1 MIKKGLGYYYC
12 ECCQTV
18 TSVSLGLLKSAVRCS
33 HCHEIISE
41 ERVVEGDDDLG
52 KASEEI
58 VALSKVSERSVYKR
72 LNKSSVS
79 GKQALSEKKQKLIF
93 YGCIWGVMFLG
104 FGGLFFI
111 VYQLRMIERNSA
123 QDSVVNMDQALTRQ
137 IHDNDFTLLQM
148 KRLSAI
154 IFSSYIQE
162 VSIDNRAAF
171 VYRSFDSLLKMRRFY
186 EKNPKEF
193 FMDFPEMKV
202 VGLVNTDTG
211 KAIQSTWLHSGSNS
225 IWELSL
231 RSSDGDEWLID
242 WEEFVRYNP
251 EPWSFL
257 LSKTTTGT
265 GIFRVWAEL
274 LSSSKI
280 VGGRESCI
288 LRLYSPHPNG
298 SSPERVVRKSQ
309 SVDVYIPLDSPLYR
323 QLKETCSL
331 LDKEQRSERCIGLYD
346 AHELMRLRLNLK
358 KSVEA
363 SSGVSPVEVES
374 IVGEGWNS

>member
-1 MIKKGLGYYYC
+1 M
-12 ECCQTV
+12 
-18 TSVSLGLLKSAVRCS
+18 SLGLSRSAVRCS
-33 HCHEIISE
+33 HCHEVISE
-41 ERVVEGDDDLG
+41 GRGLEGSDDLE
-52 KASEEI
+52 KIPEEI
-58 VALSKVSERSVYKR
+58 VELPKVSERRIYKR
-72 LNKSSVS
+72 LNKSLGSE
-79 GKQALSEKKQKLIF
+79 KQALSEKKRKLVF
-93 YGCIWGVMFLG
+93 YLCIWGVMFLG
-104 FGGLFFI
+104 FCGLFFI
-111 VYQLRMIERNSA
+111 VYQLRMIERNNA
-123 QDSVVNMDQALTRQ
+123 QDSVVNVNQALTRQ
-137 IHDNDFTLLQM
+137 IHDDGFTLLQM
-148 KRLSAI
+148 KKVSVV
-154 IFSSYIQE
+154 IFSRYIQE
-162 VSIDNRAAF
+162 SFIDNRAAF
-171 VYRSFDSLLKMRRFY
+171 VYRSFDSLLKMQRFY

-193 FMDFPEMKV
+193 FLDFPEIKV

-257 LSKTTTGT
+257 LSKTTEGT
-265 GIFRVWAEL
+265 GVFRVWAEL

-280 VGGRESCI
+280 VGGIEACI
-288 LRLYSPHPNG
+288 LRLYPPHPNG
-298 SSPERVVRKSQ
+298 SSSERVVRKSQ
-309 SVDVYIPLDSPLYR
+309 SVDVYIPLDSPLYKK
-323 QLKETCSL
+323 LKETRSL

-358 KSVEA
+358 KSVEN